1 MNKITRIGLGM
12 VWLLTAPL
20 CLAQVSSDLDYLP
33 NDIQY
38 DANVPTPESVLGY
51 PVGTWHVRHD
61 QIVQY
66 LYKLAESS
74 PRVSIEEIGRSH
86 EHRPILLL
94 TFSSEQNHKNL
105 PSLRQSHLAALNGTK
120 QTASPLV
127 LWMGYSVH
135 GNEPSGANAG
145 LLVAYYLAAAQGPK
159 IEKLLNETVILLE
172 PALNP
177 DGLSRFAQWANMH
190 KGLNLVSDPN
200 HREHREG
207 WPSGRTNH
215 YWFDLNR
222 DWLLLTHPES
232 RARISKFHEW
242 RPHVLTDFHEMGTN
256 STFFFQPGIPT
267 RKNPWTPDENVELTH
282 DLGKFHASALDAA
295 GQLYYTQEDFDDF
308 YYGKGSTYPDS
319 MGSVGI
325 LFEQASSR
333 GHLQD
338 SVHGPLSFPATIQN
352 QVTTS
357 MSTFEGA
364 LANAQQLK
372 RFQQGF
378 AAQTEKLAAKDKL
391 SGYLLT
397 EEKDKS
403 RFKALLAILEQHHIR
418 MHGLSKDM
426 ELEGRSYASDNTV
439 FVPLEQPQYRLI
451 KSIFSTRTSFNDNT
465 FYDVSNWN
473 LPLAFDIDFKEVE
486 RGAWRKLPLSDSLP
500 SLVTEASDLA
510 DGAYAYAFSWQDS
523 NAPKLLQSL
532 LAAGIK
538 VKVAGGAF
546 TATTN
551 HGDVAFEAG
560 SVIIPRG
567 LAQPEGWRATIDKAS
582 RAAGIKVWSVTS
594 GLTAQG
600 SDLGSRHMAMVSAPK
615 VLLVGGEGT
624 SQYEV
629 GEVWHYLDQHVGLPA
644 SIIELDRLN
653 NLTLADYSHIV
664 MVDGNYRNL
673 DEKLVDKL
681 ADWIKQGGVF
691 IAQKNAAKL
700 AAKQEWLQA
709 SFASDKEI
717 QDAFDTKT
725 LSFADQEALQGKQRI
740 AGAVFAGQVDLSHP
754 LAFGYSDAD
763 VAFLRNTNMVMQ
775 AADKPFITVS
785 KYKNK
790 ALQAGYASEEMQ
802 KLLSGSTNLVA
813 NKMGKGMVIGTTDN
827 LTFRGYW
834 YGTSRFLSNAIY
846 LSPLMSN

>member
-1 MNKITRIGLGM
+1 MNVLKRISLWAL
-12 VWLLTAPL
+12 WLLVSPVSM
-20 CLAQVSSDLDYLP
+20 AQVASDLDYLP

-61 QIVQY
+61 QIVHY
-66 LYKLAESS
+66 LYQLAESS

-86 EHRPILLL
+86 EQRPILLL
-94 TFSSEQNHKNL
+94 AFSSAANQQDL
-105 PSLRQSHLAALNGTK
+105 STLRKTHLASLGGDKNAT
-120 QTASPLV
+120 SPLV

-159 IEKLLNETVILLE
+159 IEKLLNDTVILLE

-200 HREHREG
+200 HREHKEG

-232 RARISKFHEW
+232 RARISQFHQW

-282 DLGKFHASALDAA
+282 ELGKFHASALDAA

-338 SVHGPLSFPATIQN
+338 SIHGPLSFPATIQN

-357 MSTFEGA
+357 ISTFDGA
-364 LANAQQLK
+364 LANAQKLK
-372 RFQQGF
+372 DYQRGF
-378 AAQTEKLAAKDKL
+378 AAQTARLASKDDV
-391 SGYLLT
+391 SGYLLS
-397 EEKDKS
+397 EAKDKS
-403 RFKALLAILEQHHIR
+403 RFKALLSILSQHQIR
-418 MHGLSKDM
+418 MHGLSKDL
-426 ELEGRSYASDNTV
+426 ELEGRNYASDNTV
-439 FVPLEQPQYRLI
+439 FVPLDQPQYRLI

-473 LPLAFDIDFKEVE
+473 LPLAFDIDFVAVE
-486 RGAWRKLPLSDSLP
+486 KGRWRKLPLSDSLP
-500 SLVTEASDLA
+500 TLTAQPSELDA
-510 DGAYAYAFSWQDS
+510 GAYAYAFSWQDS

-532 LAAGIK
+532 LAKGLK

-546 TATTN
+546 TANTN
-551 HGDVAFEAG
+551 QGDIAFEAG
-560 SVIIPRG
+560 SVIIPRA
-567 LAQPEGWRATIDKAS
+567 LAQPDGWQRLIEQAS
-582 RAAGIKVWSVTS
+582 HQAGVRVWSVTS

-600 SDLGSRHMAMVSAPK
+600 SDLGSRQMAMLNPPK
-615 VLLVGGEGT
+615 TLLVGGEGT

-644 SIIELDRLN
+644 SIIELERLHRVE
-653 NLTLADYSHIV
+653 LAAYSHIV
-664 MVDGNYRNL
+664 MVEGNYG
-673 DEKLVDKL
+673 KLSEALTDKL
-681 ADWIKQGGVF
+681 EAWIRQGGVL
-691 IAQKNAAKL
+691 IAQKSAAKL
-700 AAKQEWLQA
+700 AAQQEWLQA
-709 SFASDKEI
+709 SFVSDKEI
-717 QDAFDTKT
+717 QDVFDTKT
-725 LSFADQEALQGKQRI
+725 LSFSDQEALQGKQRI

-754 LAFGYSDAD
+754 LAFGYSDAN
-763 VAFLRNTNMVMQ
+763 VAFLRNSNMVMQ

-785 KYKNK
+785 KYKAK

-802 KLLSGSTNLVA
+802 RLLSGRTNLVA
-813 NKMGKGMVIGTTDN
+813 NKLGKGIVIGTTDN

-846 LSPLMSN
+846 LSPLM